1 MEDIE
6 KTLPRVEVSWGELLD
21 KITIL
26 KIKAERMTSPAS
38 VTNVQREL
46 AHLNGVLSGLR
57 PLPLHVEKRCSCLRS
72 INEQL
77 WDVEDAVRACEREQR
92 FDAHFVELSRKVYKL
107 NDERTKIKREIN
119 ALMKSGLVEE
129 KEYSTGIA
137 PSPHSR
143 AIADENTPSTR

>member
-1 MEDIE
+1 VEDIQ
-6 KTLPRVEVSWGELLD
+6 KVLPRVEVSWGELLD

-26 KIKAERMTSPAS
+26 KIKAARMTSPAS
-38 VTNVQREL
+38 ITNVQREL

-57 PLPLHVEKRCSCLRS
+57 PLPSYVEKRCSCLRS

-107 NDERTKIKREIN
+107 NDERTKIKQEIN
-119 ALMKSGLVEE
+119 TLMKSAFVEE
-129 KEYSTGIA
+129 KEYSSGISLTA
-137 PSPHSR
+137 HSR
-143 AIADENTPSTR
+143 SKGTDKSIP